1 MSSRAE
7 DIEEGGSIRM
17 TVREGRNMKEEVV
30 YLLKQAGRK
39 GEFIKAKTTKLHA
52 KTIKSS

>member
-1 MSSRAE
+1 
-7 DIEEGGSIRM
+7 M
-17 TVREGRNMKEEVV
+17 TVREGRNMQEEVV

-39 GEFIKAKTTKLHA
+39 REFIKAKTTKLHA

>member
-1 MSSRAE
+1 
-7 DIEEGGSIRM
+7 M

-39 GEFIKAKTTKLHA
+39 REFIKAKTTKLYA
-52 KTIKSS
+52 NTIKSS